1 MLGLVLCRC
10 RRRWI
15 AENTWI
21 VAVIAENVDY
31 VYSKIAFVGILQWIK
46 ANTNNFHTMTRYYRS
61 TCGLSSHFQYDS
73 VSLKNAL
80 QQSSCS
86 IYVNP
91 FDYIT
96 QALLL
101 CHSHRL
107 SLSLPVCLSFSHTRR
122 IFTSIDIH
130 FCIVAVLVSLQFSL
144 FLSILHK
151 KKIVLCALPNSTL
164 SATCNSFIASR
175 MNSNRTTY

>member
-107 SLSLPVCLSFSHTRR
+107 SLSPCL
-122 IFTSIDIH
+122 
-130 FCIVAVLVSLQFSL
+130 SL
-144 FLSILHK
+144 FLTHAPNLYFYRHSLLHCSCTCFITIFIVFIDFTQK
-151 KKIVLCALPNSTL
+151 KNRLVCASKF
-164 SATCNSFIASR
+164 NSFCHL
-175 MNSNRTTY
+175 

>member
-1 MLGLVLCRC
+1 
-10 RRRWI
+10 
-15 AENTWI
+15 
-21 VAVIAENVDY
+21 
-31 VYSKIAFVGILQWIK
+31 
-46 ANTNNFHTMTRYYRS
+46 MTRYYRS